1 MNEEDRRK
9 IFNDEY
15 TDVIFD
21 YAINPEE
28 ISRLAGETINYI
40 NDKYAVLYIPV
51 TSVQSRLLSPVT
63 YSTIPKL
70 YSLMDTTSLEAMGVL
85 RVQNIPTLALR
96 GSGVLLGFIDTG
108 IDYQN
113 PLFKYAD
120 NTTRII
126 SIWDQTIENLSAT
139 SDIFYFGTEYT
150 REQINLAL
158 QSENPLD
165 IVPSTDEIGH
175 GTTLA
180 GLAGGTPDLNAD
192 FYGVAPLTE
201 YIIVKLKT
209 AKPGIK
215 DFFGVPDNVLC
226 YAESDIMFG
235 LTYLVNTA
243 RKLNRPIAICIGL
256 GTNQGGHTGV
266 GPLNDVISL
275 YANQVGIGIII
286 AAGNEGN
293 AAHHFYGE
301 IDPAIGYSQ
310 VELRVGSNENNFSME
325 LWGNVPGTYSIDIVS
340 PSGEFVPR
348 IPARIG
354 EHRDLRFI
362 FEATTILIDYVIV
375 EASTGDQL
383 ILMRFRNPAPG
394 IWRFRVYA
402 SSINTGF
409 HIWLP
414 VRGLSRMK
422 PHSAPFLVPALPPR
436 S

>member
-51 TSVQSRLLSPVT
+51 TSVQSRLL
-63 YSTIPKL
+63 
-70 YSLMDTTSLEAMGVL
+70 
-85 RVQNIPTLALR
+85 
-96 GSGVLLGFIDTG
+96 LLGFIDTG

-310 VELRVGSNENNFSME
+310 VELRVGSNENNFSGKRSRH
-325 LWGNVPGTYSIDIVS
+325 L
-340 PSGEFVPR
+340 F
-348 IPARIG
+348 
-354 EHRDLRFI
+354 HRYCI
-362 FEATTILIDYVIV
+362 
-375 EASTGDQL
+375 S
-383 ILMRFRNPAPG
+383 FR
-394 IWRFRVYA
+394 
-402 SSINTGF
+402 
-409 HIWLP
+409 
-414 VRGLSRMK
+414 
-422 PHSAPFLVPALPPR
+422 
-436 S
+436 